1 MAKKNWTPEDREK
14 VIALIREVKQDVR
27 ELREQLQAMRESKR

>member
-1 MAKKNWTPEDREK
+1 MAKKNWTPEEREK

-27 ELREQLQAMRESKR
+27 DLLEQLQAMRESKR